1 MRASPNL
8 LNALLSLALLRA
20 SREWDDLSPLL
31 QKIALDLAMINGD
44 LNGSQ
49 KLLKMLVK
57 RHEEKAP
64 IKHELQERQG
74 PIASKSHHREL
85 EGSAS

>member
-1 MRASPNL
+1 VRVSPNL
-8 LNALLSLALLRA
+8 LDGLLSLALLRA

-31 QKIALDLAMINGD
+31 QKLCLDIAMINGD

-49 KLLKMLVK
+49 QLLKMLRKRYEKKVLVK
-57 RHEEKAP
+57 G
-64 IKHELQERQG
+64 ELQEKQQ
-74 PIASKSHHREL
+74 PVASKSHHRGL